1 MRRIHY
7 LVERNASVVCIEIV
21 HQCGNVVNILPEWAN
36 LYHQL
41 SSCLLAVVA
50 EIYEVVEHAGHIT
63 TNMYRLVYV
72 FVNSIYRNG
81 DVEFH
86 FPRFAYGS
94 VAGSFSG
101 WGANIHIGKQG
112 FQTGDTKIGSVI
124 YNKTFETDAYVNLNL
139 FSEYF
144 KYSMDVVQISNEK
157 WFYLHQFTVRPHKTF
172 KISVLEGSMLNAPFE
187 IRYMNPLMV
196 MHQFASWTEYDSD
209 GLNGVYGENHFCAYL
224 AGLQKESNKFLKGKF
239 VCPAVDERNLTYDF
253 NGKFSNRPMTAG
265 MFMSLSVNTYLSNTY
280 ERKNDLKQPGLRIT
294 TVKEPA
300 KLVYYTDGN
309 GQGSTTGYQCKWKA
323 SQSDTGMKR
332 NVPARHKGGAN
343 FNYADGHTACLKW
356 EDFPTTNEK
365 NWIP

>member
-1 MRRIHY
+1 MK
-7 LVERNASVVCIEIV
+7 
-21 HQCGNVVNILPEWAN
+21 
-36 LYHQL
+36 
-41 SSCLLAVVA
+41 A
-50 EIYEVVEHAGHIT
+50 EIKK
-63 TNMYRLVYV
+63 L
-72 FVNSIYRNG
+72 
-81 DVEFH
+81 
-86 FPRFAYGS
+86 
-94 VAGSFSG
+94 
-101 WGANIHIGKQG
+101 
-112 FQTGDTKIGSVI
+112 KIDRPEQK
-124 YNKTFETDAYVNLNL
+124 KTFTLIELLVVIAIIAILAGMLLPALNKAKETARSISCTNNLAQLGKITALYISDNND
-139 FSEYF
+139 FFPYGEY
-144 KYSMDVVQISNEK
+144 YASNEK
-157 WFYLHQFTVRPHKTF
+157 FWRV
-172 KISVLEGSMLNAPFE
+172 
-187 IRYMNPLMV
+187 
-196 MHQFASWTEYDSD
+196 EYPYCALQTYIP
-209 GLNGVYGENHFCAYL
+209 GNNNGCAYL
-224 AGLQKESNKFLKGKF
+224 AGLQKESNKFRKGKF

-356 EDFPTTNEK
+356 EDFPTANEK